1 MNKDYFLFD
10 KKEEAMKFYLKAF
23 RYGIWVEIEWGNGE
37 TSHCVTID
45 KDKTWKVMYAKTEK
59 QD

>member
-10 KKEEAMKFYLKAF
+10 KKEEAQEFYLKALGN
-23 RYGIWVEIEWGNGE
+23 GIWVEIEWSNGE

-45 KDKTWKVMYAKTEK
+45 KDKTWGAIYATSKN
-59 QD
+59 